1 MSQSEKPGPLG
12 EKPILL
18 SDEVWHCP
26 VLGALLES
34 AITAFCHKAGVKWR
48 PCVCLWSLC
57 CIKSLVEFQNE
68 NKNAVYSSTCKAIK
82 LLSDM
87 FIAPEPVISF

>member
-18 SDEVWHCP
+18 SDEKVWHCL

-34 AITAFCHKAGVKWR
+34 AIAAFCHKAGVK
-48 PCVCLWSLC
+48 
-57 CIKSLVEFQNE
+57 
-68 NKNAVYSSTCKAIK
+68 
-82 LLSDM
+82 
-87 FIAPEPVISF
+87 